1 MFASAICF
9 FLNVESPPMVANGV
23 PLRKEVKTSPI
34 PDSNPAHVKLVS
46 AFNADMIQSY
56 YDMIGMPN

>member
-1 MFASAICF
+1 
-9 FLNVESPPMVANGV
+9 MVANGV